1 MEVFKDFLNKEEFK
15 QLSNN
20 INSINFDWYFTAD
33 AIQYK
38 QDSPNLYNFQFFHY
52 FYFEHKPRS
61 SFPIVK
67 NLIDKLNPRSI
78 IRIKANLQTSAHKI
92 IEQGMHTDLI
102 DTKNLKTAVY
112 YLNTN
117 NGYTRLE
124 DEKKIYS
131 EQNKIV
137 IFDAGIKHTGTT
149 CTDKQTRV
157 VININY
163 LP

>member
-20 INSINFDWYFTAD
+20 INSINFDWYFTTD

-78 IRIKANLQTSAHKI
+78 I
-92 IEQGMHTDLI
+92 
-102 DTKNLKTAVY
+102 
-112 YLNTN
+112 
-117 NGYTRLE
+117 
-124 DEKKIYS
+124 KKDI
-131 EQNKIV
+131 
-137 IFDAGIKHTGTT
+137 
-149 CTDKQTRV
+149 
-157 VININY
+157 
-163 LP
+163 